1 MVIEEDFVFPIY
13 INEDTMKEIIT
24 LCKNIENEIFGYL
37 IGSILKWQGQIYI
50 IIEEL
55 LFLLGAVHSEK
66 YTTSQIE
73 GTAGKYESKFQRLKK
88 KRGNPSLRILGW
100 FHSHPDFG
108 CFLSTTDLKTQQFF
122 FPESYQVA
130 LVVDPIRDNIE
141 FFTLDNESNKG
152 YKPISF
158 AILSLTQN

>member
-1 MVIEEDFVFPIY
+1 MAIEENFVFPIY
-13 INEDTMKEIIT
+13 IKEDAITKIIE

-37 IGSILKWQGQIYI
+37 IGSILKWRGQIYI
-50 IIEEL
+50 IIEEP
-55 LFLLGAVHSEK
+55 LFLLGAIHSEK
-66 YTTSQIE
+66 YSTAQIE

-88 KRGNPSLRILGW
+88 KRENPSLRILGW

-141 FFTLDNESNKG
+141 FFTLDNDSEEG
-152 YKPISF
+152 YKPISY
-158 AILSLTQN
+158 AILSLNQN